1 VFTLRRQAARVVLLD
16 RDGRVLLLRASD
28 PVDSRKGWWWE
39 IPGGGIERGESSDD
53 AARRELLEETG
64 IATADIGPCVW
75 VQHAEF
81 DFGGYHFVQDER
93 IHVAWCDSD
102 QELRPTRLEALEA
115 LAFDGGRWWPLDELL
130 ASSDAVLP
138 VVLRQYLPP
147 LVVGDLPFEPIDL
160 DLA

>member
-28 PVDSRKGWWWE
+28 PVDPRKGWWWE
-39 IPGGGIERGESSDD
+39 IPGGGIERGESSED

-64 IATADIGPCVW
+64 ISAVEIGPCVW

-138 VVLRQYLPP
+138 VVLRQHLPP
-147 LVVGDLPFEPIDL
+147 LVMGDLPAEPIDL
-160 DLA
+160 GLA